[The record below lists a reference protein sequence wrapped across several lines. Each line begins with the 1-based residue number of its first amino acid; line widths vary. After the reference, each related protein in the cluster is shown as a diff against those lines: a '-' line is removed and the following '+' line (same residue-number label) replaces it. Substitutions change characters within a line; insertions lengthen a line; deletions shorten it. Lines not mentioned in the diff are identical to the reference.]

1 METIYFVVDENV
13 ESTRLRYLALIEE
26 LLTSFNVSL
35 LSKHAASV
43 SEFFDKFDSKNRERF
58 SFIEVAK
65 FVRNISLKEET
76 DTLES
81 LSRKLQIPIPHFG
94 IELWKTIVLDDLIG
108 NIERSL
114 YDLPPLGNVSLI
126 IAPIYRMGRQGKH
139 RFFHYYQFQLYKV
152 AKRESFSF
160 VGIEFDNLVSPY
172 YYTYNFYDYFIV
184 KNEKSKQF
192 LMEKLNIDQSR
203 ILILRDKY
211 SSILF
216 KTDVSPYQAIQT
228 INALSS
234 FPEEVFNER
243 ITVSVVHNPTS
254 RYAFRKVLRAL
265 RSLKEKINLIMINHA
280 GTIVT
285 SWKENEI
292 LKEAYKDELKD
303 YPHKVLVFSAPDI
316 SPNAL
321 TLFSDY
327 VIYTDISDIEGYK
340 ESFSNVL
347 LFNPFIKGISRYI
360 EWENT
365 FSDIHS
371 LSNFLNNHIKN
382 QKNKYTLKQA
392 LSSLIGENDD
402 TQRN

>member
-1 METIYFVVDENV
+1 METIYFVVDEDI
-13 ESTRLRYLALIEE
+13 ESTKLRYLALIEE

-35 LSKHAASV
+35 LSKHTASV
-43 SEFFDKFDSKNRERF
+43 SKFFDKFDSKNKERF

-65 FVRNISLKEET
+65 LRRNISIEEENKI
-76 DTLES
+76 LEM
-81 LSRKLQIPIPHFG
+81 LSRKLQIPIPNFG
-94 IELWKTIVLDDLIG
+94 IELWKAIVLDDLAG
-108 NIERSL
+108 NIEINL
-114 YDLPPLGNVSLI
+114 YDLPPLENVSLI
-126 IAPIYRMGRQGKH
+126 ITPIYKIGRQGKH

-152 AKRESFSF
+152 AKKEGFPF

-184 KNEKSKQF
+184 KSEKSKQF
-192 LMEKLNIDQSR
+192 LKEKLNVDQSK
-203 ILILRDKY
+203 IFILRDKY
-211 SSILF
+211 DSILF
-216 KTDVSPYQAIQT
+216 RTDVSPYQAIQT
-228 INALSS
+228 INTLSS

-243 ITVSVVHNPTS
+243 ITISVVHNPTS
-254 RYAFRKVLRAL
+254 RYAFRKILRAL
-265 RSLKEKINLIMINHA
+265 RNLKEKVNLIMVNSA

-292 LKEAYKDELKD
+292 LKEAYRDELRD
-303 YPHKVLVFSAPDI
+303 YPHRILVFSAPDI

-327 VIYTDISDIEGYK
+327 VIYTDINDIEGYK
-340 ESFSNVL
+340 ENFSNVL
-347 LFNPFIKGISRYI
+347 LFNPFIKEVSKYI

-371 LSNFLNNHIKN
+371 LSNFLNNHIRK

-392 LSSLIGENDD
+392 LSSLIGEKNE
-402 TQRN
+402 RN